1 MPPRFHSCSCH
12 LHRRG
17 FLQLLGAGLT
27 VTLPAAAFAQTPAQ
41 VMPPIPQPV
50 PPFAAPLAPVV
61 PTVEGKTLLLIC
73 NEPLAWQTANT
84 YMKTRDLAGKYTPV
98 EVSGSAIGLVSDQ
111 FTATRAASWRTVTA
125 AITPDVTR
133 VIALDH
139 RGCTALKSAYD
150 VGKLKDGLIETETH
164 RYTLAEF
171 RKQLLARN
179 PELQVE
185 IGLVGGNGKVEMFT

>member
-27 VTLPAAAFAQTPAQ
+27 VTLPAAAFAQTPA
-41 VMPPIPQPV
+41 PSTPLIPQPV
-50 PPFAAPLAPVV
+50 PPFAAPVAPA
-61 PTVEGKTLLLIC
+61 VEGKTLLLIC
-73 NEPLAWQTANT
+73 NEPLAWQTANN
-84 YMKTRDLAGKYTPV
+84 YMKTRNLAGKYTPV
-98 EVSGSAIGLVSDQ
+98 EVAGAAIGLVSDQ
-111 FTATRAASWRTVTA
+111 FKSSRAASWRTVTA

-139 RGCTALKSAYD
+139 RGCTAMKSAYD

-185 IGLVGGNGKVEMFT
+185 IGLVGDNGKAEMFT